1 MSQFNAETMPVVQVG
16 EEFNRLL
23 AKPVGTVRVQV
34 PETMQGMVPCDLEGI
49 QRMAKMYLASGFVP
63 RDATTIEKICVIFQR
78 GFELGLMP
86 SQALDGIAIIQGR
99 VTVWGDVAK
108 GMCYAAGLLEEDTE
122 TIEGDGD
129 NRAAVVR
136 VKRKGQTNWHEQR
149 FTVADAKR
157 AGLWGK
163 QGPWSQ
169 YPERMLIMR
178 ARGFALR
185 SKFPDVLKGL
195 YLSEE
200 ADSIPS
206 HTPAGSVNSEVNA
219 TVNALSDPAPVVEQQ
234 GELPP
239 PVATDEP
246 KPEADP
252 LDAPTVFDDS
262 PLLQRPVVVASAGT
276 PRPRKAK
283 AN

>member
-1 MSQFNAETMPVVQVG
+1 MSQFNAETSAPMQTAA
-16 EEFNRLL
+16 EFDRLM

-63 RDATTIEKICVIFQR
+63 RDAGSIEKICVIFQR

-108 GMCYAAGLLEEDTE
+108 GMCYASGLLEEDTE

-136 VKRKGQTNWHEQR
+136 VKRRGQTNWHEQR
-149 FTVADAKR
+149 FTVADAKK

-163 QGPWSQ
+163 SGPWSQ
-169 YPERMLIMR
+169 YPERMLTMR

-195 YLSEE
+195 YLAEEIQGSTHSE
-200 ADSIPS
+200 A
-206 HTPAGSVNSEVNA
+206 TGSVNAEVNA
-219 TVNALSDPAPVVEQQ
+219 TVNALSDPAPVVEQP
-234 GELPP
+234 GELPQ
-239 PVATDEP
+239 VASDEP
-246 KPEADP
+246 KREEPDP

-283 AN
+283 AT